1 MSFPAGRV
9 RIIFGIMKADDENK
23 GVLDNGTESLD
34 SFELIIKK
42 AEAKTAMLKL
52 KREKLFH
59 KKILEIAGYD
69 NERTV

>member
-1 MSFPAGRV
+1 MSFRDLSV
-9 RIIFGIMKADDENK
+9 KFIFAVMKEGEEKKEGEEGK
-23 GVLDNGTESLD
+23 GDLD
-34 SFELIIKK
+34 SLELIIKR
-42 AEAKTAMLKL
+42 AEAKTAKLKL